1 VRKTTFGAMILWLL
15 LLADVAHAVP
25 ISIGSAEEPELVIQ
39 EPSPN
44 DLNFLLADLD
54 GDGFVGGTD
63 FILLRGCYLGAQL
76 DVCGVADFDGDSSIG
91 ESDVAFFRAAFSGVP
106 VSSIPEPGTLLLAGA
121 GLVALSGFRLRV

>member
-1 VRKTTFGAMILWLL
+1 MLFLPLL
-15 LLADVAHAVP
+15 SSSD
-25 ISIGSAEEPELVIQ
+25 ISASCFRRSERPVESV
-39 EPSPN
+39 SPN

-54 GDGFVGGTD
+54 GDGVVGGTD